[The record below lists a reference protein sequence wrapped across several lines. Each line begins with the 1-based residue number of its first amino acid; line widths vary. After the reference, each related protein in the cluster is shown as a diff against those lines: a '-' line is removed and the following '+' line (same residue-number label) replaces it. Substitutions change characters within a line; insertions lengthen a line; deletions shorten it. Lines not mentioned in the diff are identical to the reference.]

1 MGYETALARPTSAA
15 PVRAGCAVAA
25 LATEAYAQLLRD
37 SESIVCALP
46 FEHWAR
52 NRSFRDFAARLQSE
66 RNAVMTSGAR
76 RSRFLL
82 VVQQELAEAARLMWR
97 VQSVPDRGILTLG
110 PESPPASSDEVLE
123 AAVSPPF
130 EIPEWLSDD
139 DYLLPYGPADFLHPA
154 LANTLALRMA
164 ADSDFPDVWTW
175 NTTGY
180 RLDDNGIARPTCFVR
195 KPGRPNAA
203 WLSGDVTGRAFAVR
217 VKALRTLSLA
227 EPMRAV
233 LTHETV
239 TCALAG
245 ASWRH
250 HPEYFG
256 LYPAASGADLVP
268 AVGRQAGPA
277 WASTLLPETSWEAYP
292 ESPTPYCPAVWPKS
306 AGQGIS
312 VIVPFRDKA
321 QMTLETVRSV
331 ARQVASTWI
340 ELVLVNNQSRA
351 EELALIYAGLPEIA
365 GDRLKWKVVDYP
377 HPFNHSRQCN
387 VGARESAGETLVF
400 LNNDATLDSA
410 DTLECFARWAG
421 TSGVMTVA
429 ARIVDRNGQLQC
441 AGLRARQNPGPDY
454 NSPMEEGKD
463 DLLVDG
469 LKQVAGNCFACAAVR
484 RDRYFAVGGLDEV
497 LFPIGYNDI
506 EFSLR
511 TSAAGWKHL
520 YLGWLR
526 VSHSPGNSRGSS
538 DEMLQKV
545 LVRDRHA
552 EVVRAAQ
559 YQLENDAAFLKIAA
573 AKAGASG
580 ERAGGSALREWLN
593 RCVRAVAPPH

>member
-1 MGYETALARPTSAA
+1 MTPLT
-15 PVRAGCAVAA
+15 
-25 LATEAYAQLLRD
+25 TEAYVQLLRD
-37 SESIVCALP
+37 SEEIICALP

-52 NRSFRDFAARLQSE
+52 NRTFKDFIARLQSE
-66 RNAVMTSGAR
+66 RNALLTRGGRGSCFFLVAQEESG
-76 RSRFLL
+76 
-82 VVQQELAEAARLMWR
+82 EAARLMWR
-97 VQSVPDRGILTLG
+97 IQSVPDRGVLTLG
-110 PESPPASSDEVLE
+110 AGSTLASGDGVLLSAV
-123 AAVSPPF
+123 AAPF

-139 DYLLPYGPADFLHPA
+139 DYLLPYRPGDFLHPA

-164 ADSDFPDVWTW
+164 ADGDFPDVWTW

-180 RLDDNGIARPTCFVR
+180 RLDDNGIARPTCFIR
-195 KPGRPNAA
+195 KPERPNAA

-217 VKALRTLSLA
+217 VGALRALHTP
-227 EPMRAV
+227 EPLCSMLDHEAV
-233 LTHETV
+233 STALTR
-239 TCALAG
+239 

-256 LYPAASGADLVP
+256 LYSAGSWTDLVTGASRAADP
-268 AVGRQAGPA
+268 DR
-277 WASTLLPETSWEAYP
+277 ASTLLPATLWDPYP
-292 ESPTPYCPAVWPKS
+292 APPTPYCPAVWPRS

-331 ARQVASTWI
+331 ARQATSTWI
-340 ELVLVNNQSRA
+340 ELVMVNNQSRS
-351 EELALIYAGLPEIA
+351 EEVALIHSSLPEIA
-365 GDRLKWKVVDYP
+365 GERLKWKVIDYP

-387 VGARESAGETLVF
+387 VGARESSGETLVF

-410 DTLECFARWAG
+410 DALECFARWSGA
-421 TSGVMTVA
+421 SGVITVA

-469 LKQVAGNCFACAAVR
+469 LKQVAGNSFACAAVR

-511 TSAAGWKHL
+511 SSAAGWKHL
-520 YLGWLR
+520 YLGWLY
-526 VSHSPGNSRGSS
+526 VSHSPGSSRGSS

-545 LVRDRHA
+545 LVRDRHV
-552 EVVRAAQ
+552 EVMRAAQ
-559 YQLENDAAFLKIAA
+559 YQLESDTAFLRLAA
-573 AKAGASG
+573 AKAVASG
-580 ERAGGSALREWLN
+580 ESATGSALREWWN
-593 RCVRAVAPPH
+593 RCVRAVAATH

>member
-1 MGYETALARPTSAA
+1 MGYDRALARPAFVAT
-15 PVRAGCAVAA
+15 VRAGCAVTP

-46 FEHWAR
+46 FEHLAR
-52 NRSFRDFAARLQSE
+52 NRSFKDFAARLQSE
-66 RNAVMTSGAR
+66 RNALMTRGAN
-76 RSRFLL
+76 RSRFFL
-82 VVQQELAEAARLMWR
+82 VVQRQLADAARLMWR
-97 VQSVPDRGILTLG
+97 IQSVPDLGIVALG
-110 PESPPASSDEVLE
+110 VDSPPAPVDAVLE
-123 AAVSPPF
+123 SGVAALF
-130 EIPEWLSDD
+130 EIPDWLSDD
-139 DYLLPYGPADFLHPA
+139 DYLLPYGPGDFLHPA

-164 ADSDFPDVWTW
+164 ADGDFPDVWTW

-180 RLDDNGIARPTCFVR
+180 RIDDNGIARPTCFVR

-233 LTHETV
+233 LTHEAV
-239 TCALAG
+239 TSALAG

-256 LYPAASGADLVP
+256 VYPAASGADLVP
-268 AVGRQAGPA
+268 AVGLQADAA
-277 WASTLLPETSWEAYP
+277 WASTLLPETSWEAYS

-306 AGQGIS
+306 VGKGIS

-321 QMTLETVRSV
+321 QMTLDTVRSV
-331 ARQVASTWI
+331 ARQVTSTWI

-351 EELALIYAGLPEIA
+351 EELALIHAGLPEIA
-365 GDRLKWKVVDYP
+365 GDRLKWKIVDYP

-410 DTLECFARWAG
+410 DTLECFARWSG

-469 LKQVAGNCFACAAVR
+469 LKQVAGNSFACAAVR
-484 RDRYFAVGGLDEV
+484 RDRYLAVGGLDEV

-511 TSAAGWKHL
+511 SSAAGWKHL

-526 VSHSPGNSRGSS
+526 VSHSPGSSRGSS

-545 LVRDRHA
+545 LVRDRHF
-552 EVVRAAQ
+552 EVVRASQ
-559 YQLENDAAFLKIAA
+559 YQLECDAAFLKLAL
-573 AKAGASG
+573 AKAEAAGQG
-580 ERAGGSALREWLN
+580 AGGSALRDWWR
-593 RCVRAVAPPH
+593 RCVRAVAATH

>member
-1 MGYETALARPTSAA
+1 VTS
-15 PVRAGCAVAA
+15 
-25 LATEAYAQLLRD
+25 LTTEAYVQLLRD
-37 SESIVCALP
+37 NEQIICALP

-52 NRSFRDFAARLQSE
+52 NRAFKGFIARLESE
-66 RNAVMTSGAR
+66 RNALLIRGGRA
-76 RSRFLL
+76 SRFFL
-82 VVQQELAEAARLMWR
+82 VLPDESAEAGRLMWR
-97 VQSVPDRGILTLG
+97 IQSVPDRGVLVLG
-110 PESPPASSDEVLE
+110 PESPPASSDGVLQ
-123 AAVSPPF
+123 AAVAPPF
-130 EIPEWLSDD
+130 AIPEWLSDD
-139 DYLLPYGPADFLHPA
+139 DYLLPYAPGDFLHPA

-164 ADSDFPDVWTW
+164 ADGDCPDVWAW

-180 RLDDNGIARPTCFVR
+180 QLDDNGISRPTCFVR

-217 VKALRTLSLA
+217 VKALRTLRLA

-233 LTHETV
+233 LTHEAV
-239 TCALAG
+239 ACALAG
-245 ASWRH
+245 GSWRH

-256 LYPAASGADLVP
+256 LYPAASEADLVP
-268 AVGRQAGPA
+268 AVGRQADLA
-277 WASTLLPETSWEAYP
+277 RASTLLPEASWEAYP

-321 QMTLETVRSV
+321 QMTLETVQSV
-331 ARQVASTWI
+331 ARQVTSTWI
-340 ELVLVNNQSRA
+340 ELVLVNNQSRE
-351 EELALIYAGLPEIA
+351 EELALIHDGLPEIA

-410 DTLECFARWAG
+410 DTLECFARWSG

-429 ARIVDRNGQLQC
+429 ARIIDRNGQLQC

-454 NSPMEEGKD
+454 NSPIEEGKD
-463 DLLVDG
+463 DLLVNG
-469 LKQVAGNCFACAAVR
+469 LKQVAGNSFACAAVR
-484 RDRYFAVGGLDEV
+484 RDRYIAVGGLDEV

-511 TSAAGWKHL
+511 SSGAGWKHL
-520 YLGWLR
+520 YLGWLC
-526 VSHSPGNSRGSS
+526 VSHSPGSSRGSS

-545 LVRDRHA
+545 LVRDRHS
-552 EVVRAAQ
+552 EVVKAAQ
-559 YQLENDAAFLKIAA
+559 YQLESDAAFLKLAIAKVEA
-573 AKAGASG
+573 AGQG
-580 ERAGGSALREWLN
+580 AGGSALREWWN
-593 RCVRAVAPPH
+593 RCVRAVAATHQQR

>member
-1 MGYETALARPTSAA
+1 MTPLT
-15 PVRAGCAVAA
+15 
-25 LATEAYAQLLRD
+25 TEAYAQLLRD

-52 NRSFRDFAARLQSE
+52 NRTFKDFAARLQSE
-66 RNAVMTSGAR
+66 RNALVTSGAR

-82 VVQQELAEAARLMWR
+82 VVPQESAEAARLTWR
-97 VQSVPDRGILTLG
+97 IQSVPDRGLLTLG
-110 PESPPASSDEVLE
+110 TGSPPSVDDGLE
-123 AAVSPPF
+123 SAGVTAPF

-139 DYLLPYGPADFLHPA
+139 DYLLPYGPGDFLHPG

-164 ADSDFPDVWTW
+164 ADGACPDVWTW
-175 NTTGY
+175 NSTGY
-180 RLDDNGIARPTCFVR
+180 QLDDNGIARPTCFVR
-195 KPGRPNAA
+195 KPERPNAA

-217 VKALRTLSLA
+217 VGALRCLRLA
-227 EPMRAV
+227 QPLRAMLDHAAV
-233 LTHETV
+233 ST
-239 TCALAG
+239 ALAG
-245 ASWRH
+245 HSWRH

-256 LYPAASGADLVP
+256 LYSAASWSGLVP
-268 AVGRQAGPA
+268 ASGRA
-277 WASTLLPETSWEAYP
+277 ASPDRASSLLPETRWDAYP
-292 ESPTPYCPAVWPKS
+292 GSHAPYCPAVWPQS
-306 AGQGIS
+306 AGQGVS
-312 VIVPFRDKA
+312 VIIPFRDKA
-321 QMTLETVRSV
+321 RMTLETVRSV
-331 ARQVASTWI
+331 ARQSTSTWI
-340 ELVLVNNQSRA
+340 ELVLVNNQSQA
-351 EELALIYAGLPEIA
+351 EELALIHAELPEIA
-365 GDRLKWKVVDYP
+365 AGRLKWKVIDYP

-387 VGARESAGETLVF
+387 VGARESTGKTLVF

-410 DTLECFARWAG
+410 DVLECFARW
-421 TSGVMTVA
+421 SGVTGVITVA

-469 LKQVAGNCFACAAVR
+469 LKQVAGNSFACAAVQ

-511 TSAAGWKHL
+511 ASAAGWRHL

-526 VSHSPGNSRGSS
+526 VSHSPGSSRGSS

-545 LVRDRHA
+545 LLRDRHV
-552 EVVRAAQ
+552 EVLRAAQ
-559 YQLENDAAFLKIAA
+559 YQLESDGAFLKLAV

-580 ERAGGSALREWLN
+580 EGAGGAALREWWN
-593 RCVRAVAPPH
+593 RCVRAVAPLG